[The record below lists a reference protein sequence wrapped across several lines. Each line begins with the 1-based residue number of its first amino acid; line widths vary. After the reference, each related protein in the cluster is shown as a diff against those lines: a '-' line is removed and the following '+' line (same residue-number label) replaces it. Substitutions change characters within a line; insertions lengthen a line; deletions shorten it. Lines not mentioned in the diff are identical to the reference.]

1 MKSGVRILSIDD
13 SPFRKGEKRDLVIG
27 IVSRGSTI
35 EGILSFYVEIDGSD
49 ATDKILKKV
58 KESRFSREIKLIA
71 INGITLA
78 GLNIVDIKRL
88 SEVLGVPVIAIT
100 RRKPNKKAMENAIKN
115 SGKDAR
121 KKILLLR
128 EINSSS
134 NSIHLNG
141 LYIQYIG
148 ISRSDLGTFAGEAY
162 QMLRLAHLIASGLVK
177 GESRGRI

>member
-1 MKSGVRILSIDD
+1 MKSGIRILSIDD

-35 EGILSFYVEIDGSD
+35 EGVLSFYVEIDGSD

-71 INGITLA
+71 INGVTLA

-88 SEVLGVPVIAIT
+88 SEILGIPIIAIT

-115 SGKDAR
+115 SGKDIK
-121 KKILLLR
+121 KKISLLR
-128 EINSSS
+128 EINRLSK
-134 NSIHLNG
+134 NIYLNN

-148 ISRSDLGTFAGEAY
+148 ISKSDLGKFVGEAY
-162 QMLRLAHLIASGLVK
+162 QMLRLAHIIASGVVK
-177 GESRGRI
+177 GESRGRV